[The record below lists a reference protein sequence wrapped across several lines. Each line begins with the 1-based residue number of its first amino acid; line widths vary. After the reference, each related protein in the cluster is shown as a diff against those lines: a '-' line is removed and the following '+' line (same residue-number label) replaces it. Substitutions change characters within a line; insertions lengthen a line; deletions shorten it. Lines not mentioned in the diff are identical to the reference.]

1 MGSIVK
7 SIGKAIKKV
16 GKGIAKVVKK
26 IWPVLLVAAAVY
38 TGVAF
43 YGSTLATASGAT
55 LGTSNFMGGLGAIGK
70 SVAGFFS
77 PAGSAAAGTAPVA
90 GAGYATTAAGQYGT
104 AMSGA
109 AGIVPTMGE
118 QTAAQ
123 IAGGNVLGEF
133 ATKTAVTPGSATAFM
148 GNAALTNAT
157 KQSIVSSYTSAVAGG
172 MSSGDALVYM
182 TKMNMLA
189 TGAKMVAGF
198 LDDSE
203 EKQMQHDKELLSM
216 KYAYGKPMTPEQ
228 KAWKAENPNWIREHP
243 AIASTQRPPMTSAAA
258 NMFGSQAMVNHPSQ
272 TTPPPPYVQQ
282 QNIGQPTF
290 GRGPARQAETPA
302 TRAMVSKGPGLIT
315 KGTQGRFNPTQQRYS

>member
-26 IWPVLLVAAAVY
+26 IWPALLIAAAVY

-43 YGSTLATASGAT
+43 YGSTLAGASGAT
-55 LGTSNFMGGLGAIGK
+55 LGTSNFMTGLGAIGK

-77 PAGSAAAGTAPVA
+77 PAGGAAAGTAPVA
-90 GAGYATTAAGQYGT
+90 GAGATTAAGQYGT

-118 QTAAQ
+118 QAAATY
-123 IAGGNVLGEF
+123 AGGNVLGEF
-133 ATKTAVTPGSATAFM
+133 AASTAVTPGSATAFM

-172 MSSGDALVYM
+172 MTSGDALVYM

-198 LDDSE
+198 LSTE
-203 EKQMQHDKELLSM
+203 EEDQMRHDKELLAM
-216 KYAYGKPMTPEQ
+216 RYAYGKPMTDEQ
-228 KAWKAENPNWIREHP
+228 KAWKAENPNWIANHP
-243 AIASTQRPPMTSAAA
+243 AISSTQRRAPATSFAA
-258 NMFGSQAMVNHPSQ
+258 NAYGSQTMNALPSR

-290 GRGPARQAETPA
+290 GRRSTRQFETPA

>member
-1 MGSIVK
+1 MGGIVK
-7 SIGKAIKKV
+7 SIGKAISKFAKGVKKV
-16 GKGIAKVVKK
+16 IKK

-77 PAGSAAAGTAPVA
+77 PAGSAAAGTTA
-90 GAGYATTAAGQYGT
+90 ATTAAGATTT
-104 AMSGA
+104 AGATTAA
-109 AGIVPTMGE
+109 AGLTGPELFAGYTGATTMGAIP
-118 QTAAQ
+118 TAA
-123 IAGGNVLGEF
+123 A
-133 ATKTAVTPGSATAFM
+133 SAL
-148 GNAALTNAT
+148 AAQAPSTL
-157 KQSIVSSYTSAVAGG
+157 ISSVAGG
-172 MSSGDALVYM
+172 MSSGEALVYM

-189 TGAKMVAGF
+189 SGVKMVAGF

-203 EKQMQHDKELLSM
+203 EKQMQHDKELLAM
-216 KYAYGKPMTPEQ
+216 RYAYGKPMTDEQ
-228 KAWKAENPNWIREHP
+228 KAWKAENPNWIANHP
-243 AIASTQRPPMTSAAA
+243 AISSTQRRAPATSFAA
-258 NMFGSQAMVNHPSQ
+258 NAYGSQTMNALPSR

-290 GRGPARQAETPA
+290 GRRSTRQFETPA

>member
-26 IWPVLLVAAAVY
+26 IWPALLVAAAVY

-43 YGSTLATASGAT
+43 YGSTLAGASGAT
-55 LGTSNFMGGLGAIGK
+55 LGTSNFMAGLGAIGK
-70 SVAGFFS
+70 GAAGFFS
-77 PAGSAAAGTAPVA
+77 PTGSAAATATGSAAATA
-90 GAGYATTAAGQYGT
+90 GPTTQALASSGNVFASGNLASTAGGAFASSVTTETAA
-104 AMSGA
+104 
-109 AGIVPTMGE
+109 
-118 QTAAQ
+118 
-123 IAGGNVLGEF
+123 
-133 ATKTAVTPGSATAFM
+133 
-148 GNAALTNAT
+148 AALAAKAPAT
-157 KQSIVSSYTSAVAGG
+157 LMSSVAGG

-189 TGAKMVAGF
+189 TGVKMVAGF

-216 KYAYGKPMTPEQ
+216 KYAYGKPMTDEQ
-228 KAWKAENPNWIREHP
+228 KAYKAENPNWIREHP

-272 TTPPPPYVQQ
+272 TTPPPPHVQQ

-290 GRGPARQAETPA
+290 GRGPARQVETPA

>member
-1 MGSIVK
+1 MGGIVK
-7 SIGKAIKKV
+7 SIGKAISKFAKGVKKV
-16 GKGIAKVVKK
+16 IKK
-26 IWPVLLVAAAVY
+26 IWPVLLIAAAVY

-77 PAGSAAAGTAPVA
+77 PAGSAAATVGPTTQALASSGNVFASGNLASTAG
-90 GAGYATTAAGQYGT
+90 GAFTSSVTTETAA
-104 AMSGA
+104 
-109 AGIVPTMGE
+109 
-118 QTAAQ
+118 
-123 IAGGNVLGEF
+123 
-133 ATKTAVTPGSATAFM
+133 
-148 GNAALTNAT
+148 AALAAKAPSTL
-157 KQSIVSSYTSAVAGG
+157 ISSVAGG
-172 MSSGDALVYM
+172 MSSGEALVYM

-189 TGAKMVAGF
+189 SGVKMVAGF

-203 EKQMQHDKELLSM
+203 EKQMQHDKELLAM
-216 KYAYGKPMTPEQ
+216 RYAYGKPMTDEQ
-228 KAWKAENPNWIREHP
+228 KAWKAENPNWITNHP
-243 AIASTQRPPMTSAAA
+243 AISSTQRRAPATSFAA
-258 NMFGSQAMVNHPSQ
+258 NAYGSQTMNALPSR

-290 GRGPARQAETPA
+290 GRRSTRQFETPA

>member
-1 MGSIVK
+1 MGGIVK
-7 SIGKAIKKV
+7 SIGKAISKFAKGVKKV
-16 GKGIAKVVKK
+16 IKK

-77 PAGSAAAGTAPVA
+77 PAGSAAAGTTAA
-90 GAGYATTAAGQYGT
+90 TTAAETAATTAAGATT
-104 AMSGA
+104 AA
-109 AGIVPTMGE
+109 AGLTGPELFAGYTGATTMGAIP
-118 QTAAQ
+118 TAA
-123 IAGGNVLGEF
+123 A
-133 ATKTAVTPGSATAFM
+133 SAL
-148 GNAALTNAT
+148 AAQAPSTL
-157 KQSIVSSYTSAVAGG
+157 ISSVAGG
-172 MSSGDALVYM
+172 MSSGEALVYM

-189 TGAKMVAGF
+189 SGVKMVAGF

-203 EKQMQHDKELLSM
+203 EKQMQHDKELLAM
-216 KYAYGKPMTPEQ
+216 KYAYGKPMTDEQ
-228 KAWKAENPNWIREHP
+228 KAYKAENPNWIREHP

-290 GRGPARQAETPA
+290 GRGPARQVETPA

>member
-1 MGSIVK
+1 MGSIIK

-26 IWPVLLVAAAVY
+26 IWPALLVAAAVY

-55 LGTSNFMGGLGAIGK
+55 LGTSNFMAGLGAIGE

-77 PAGSAAAGTAPVA
+77 PAGSAAAGTTA
-90 GAGYATTAAGQYGT
+90 ATTAAGATTT
-104 AMSGA
+104 AGATTAA
-109 AGIVPTMGE
+109 AGLTGPELFAGYTGATTMGAIP
-118 QTAAQ
+118 TAA
-123 IAGGNVLGEF
+123 A
-133 ATKTAVTPGSATAFM
+133 SAL
-148 GNAALTNAT
+148 AAQAPSTL
-157 KQSIVSSYTSAVAGG
+157 ISSVAGG
-172 MSSGDALVYM
+172 MSSGEALVYM

-189 TGAKMVAGF
+189 SGVKMVAGF

-290 GRGPARQAETPA
+290 GRRSTRQFETPA